1 MKHSSAETR
10 KPYSG
15 LSRSLVIAIDVG
27 TTFSGV
33 SYAILEPG
41 EIPKIHGVTR
51 FPGQEH
57 VAGNS
62 KIPSIIYYDKSGK
75 LMAAGAEAESNSIL
89 AQAEDEQWIKAEL
102 FKLRLRPR
110 TMQLNM
116 NGMRLSPLPKRKTA
130 VHVFGDFLAYL
141 YRCTRI
147 FITDTHANG
156 AALWNAVEND
166 IQFVLS
172 HPNGWEGAQQTKMR
186 RAAVY
191 GALIPDTNE
200 GKARIRFVTEGE
212 ASLHACV
219 LNGLAADVL
228 SNPSKHG
235 FLIADAGGGTLDISS
250 YAIRGTA
257 PLVMEEIAPPDCI
270 FAGSVFK
277 LKNSKYGTPDAVE
290 HITRK
295 FDETTKRLFRDRKE
309 LQFIPFGSP
318 LDKDLSVG
326 IRGGQLKLTG
336 NEDAAVTAIKAQ
348 IDASNGTIKSVFLV
362 GGYAASPWL
371 FTSKAVADGAI
382 GFYCDHHVAARMSKF
397 MYGVEFLRELDTQ
410 DPEHVARKE
419 RLCELPSGPKLLPDA
434 FDCIL
439 SRSVKVKESTVF
451 TRKYCTELTNLSM
464 LSVFEVEIWCY
475 RGGNVVP
482 KWIERQADDFST
494 LGSAEPKKGRGGKTY
509 WTIVFSVEIHFG
521 LTEFKARI
529 KWMDNGT
536 TKYGPAAIVYNERGH
551 RAEEDEPDTY
561 PEDDVSSSYNNTP
574 RSERLRSEPPS
585 RARTPTDSYNSERE
599 GSIRRGRETPV
610 SAIPE
615 IVRVERSLS
624 SKGPSGISSPSV
636 HSRAPAH
643 SLKSSDGDRT
653 GSESDRKRAALDKGK
668 ERERDWD
675 RDYDRTPVSRAVSR
689 SNSIAVPKPGGGLEG
704 YANGHGSSRPVTPA
718 TATAASIS
726 MSRASSQRGRDRA
739 VGAAEVLPP
748 VEQAP
753 PATWEAPP
761 RSAIGD
767 QHQARSSPLFD
778 RLKSPLDSTAA
789 DSTAI
794 FGAPPPAEELPPAG
808 SMSLTP
814 SGEGHKSIFG
824 TPRSAFGDTSKSM
837 FGTPKSAFGDN
848 ASRSIFGDSAGAPKS
863 IFDEPL
869 TSVVGETSTTV
880 VAPAL
885 FDENPA
891 ALTGEQQPWEDPASA
906 APIVESPTITTKG
919 KKKKSSAAA
928 SRNSP
933 ATLASKS
940 PFAQASEPLVV
951 DPPAP
956 ADIAAAL
963 NSPSLASA
971 LLGSGPRAAG
981 SPMLLSPLNPAA
993 QEVAAESFAQDNWG
1007 ATASPKVSTPAVPT
1021 TPVAA
1026 ATTPAVEEAPLTPA
1040 DETVKEVGGIGK
1052 GKKKKKGSAATTPAA
1067 TTPSARLAALEAE
1080 EMAEEERKKKEK
1092 EEAEEKA
1099 RKEKEDADKA
1109 EEARKKKEAEEAA
1122 AEEARQ
1128 KKEAAAEEARKKK
1141 EAAAE
1146 EARKKKE
1153 AAAEEA
1159 RKKKE
1164 AAAEE
1169 ARKKEEA
1176 EAARKK
1182 EKEDAAAAAEAAKI
1196 EKKKADA
1203 AAAAEAARIEKEKA
1217 DAEAARIEKEKADA
1231 EAARIKK
1238 EKADAAEAERKKKEA
1253 DDAAEAARVANEAEE
1268 AARKEQEAKDK
1279 AAAEAK
1285 AAELF
1290 NFDTGADTA
1299 QTSVFGG
1306 SGGGGLFSTSLSA
1319 PAWDD
1324 DNMGWGTTTT
1334 AKKGKKSKGNT
1345 PAATTP
1351 AATTPSKL
1359 SSFGWGGGAFE
1370 GSSVFADTPADN
1382 TDTAGGSVFDNI
1394 DFNSGSFGAG
1404 LGASLGAI
1412 GGGTQETGEAKPAN
1426 GSGEAT
1432 PIPPPVAATIEE
1444 APAAEENADPD
1455 AVGDT
1460 EEVTSPTGEGDG
1472 GVEGEGAQGQEED
1485 EWSGLPVT
1493 SKKKKGKK
1501 GKNNQDPAPAEDKT
1515 EGETTTAKEP
1525 EAMVG
1530 GAKKKKKGKN
1540 YPYYRNDFQLKD
1552 PASLKTKFRDRRAQG
1567 TVSVSVI
1574 WKRSLYLF
1582 STMTTFWHCA
1592 IKSTRDFAAGKYY
1605 QAHHDHVQGLIFPLV
1620 LARNLLDQTLG
1631 DKFPSTSLQAQLQQG
1646 QSYNIRKGLLYI
1658 VAWTSRASSSQP
1670 TRAVNRKEARTMVYV
1685 APNPSIPGHL
1695 LDIFKKFRSK
1705 FNIMQK
1711 LSTVPSSKKQGT
1723 S

>member
-1 MKHSSAETR
+1 MKHSSADTR

-62 KIPSIIYYDKSGK
+62 KIPSVIYYDKSGK

-130 VHVFGDFLAYL
+130 VHVFGDFLTYL

-235 FLIADAGGGTLDISS
+235 FLIADAGGGTLDISA

-270 FAGSVFK
+270 FAGSVFVSRRAREFLEAEK

-336 NEDAAVTAIKAQ
+336 NEVANLFEPSVDAAVTAIKAQ
-348 IDASNGTIKSVFLV
+348 IDASNGTIKSIFLV

-371 FTSKAVADGAI
+371 FTQLQERLSPFNVTVSRPDTQTSKAVADGAI

-397 MYGVEFLRELDTQ
+397 MYGVEFLRDLDPQ

-451 TRKYCTELTNLSM
+451 TRKYCTELTNLTM

-494 LGSAEPKKGRGGKTY
+494 LCVVRADLSLLSGSAEPKRGRGGKTY

-536 TKYGPAAIVYNERGH
+536 TKYHSGPAAIVYNERGH

-561 PEDDVSSSYNNTP
+561 PEDDVSSQNTP
-574 RSERLRSEPPS
+574 RSERLRSEPSS
-585 RARTPTDSYNSERE
+585 RARTPTDPYYSERE
-599 GSIRRGRETPV
+599 SSIRRGRDTPV
-610 SAIPE
+610 SLSSAIPE
-615 IVRVERSLS
+615 IVRASS
-624 SKGPSGISSPSV
+624 SKGPSAVSSPSV
-636 HSRAPAH
+636 HSRA
-643 SLKSSDGDRT
+643 KGSDGDRT
-653 GSESDRKRAALDKGK
+653 GSESDRKRALDKGK

-675 RDYDRTPVSRAVSR
+675 HDRTPVSRAASR
-689 SNSIAVPKPGGGLEG
+689 SNSIKPGGVEG
-704 YANGHGSSRPVTPA
+704 YANGHGLSRPVTPG
-718 TATAASIS
+718 TATAPATASS
-726 MSRASSQRGRDRA
+726 MSRASSQRGKDRA
-739 VGAAEVLPP
+739 AE
-748 VEQAP
+748 AP
-753 PATWEAPP
+753 PIEQGPPSNWEAPP
-761 RSAIGD
+761 RSATGD
-767 QHQARSSPLFD
+767 QPRSPSLFA
-778 RLKSPLDSTAA
+778 PLDSTPAA
-789 DSTAI
+789 DSTSI
-794 FGAPPPAEELPPAG
+794 FGDRPKSPWGAPPPAEELPPAG

-848 ASRSIFGDSAGAPKS
+848 ASRSIFGDDAGAPKS
-863 IFDEPL
+863 IFDE
-869 TSVVGETSTTV
+869 SAFGQTSTV
-880 VAPAL
+880 AAPAL
-885 FDENPA
+885 FEENPA
-891 ALTGEQQPWEDPASA
+891 ALAGEQPSSSLWDDPASA
-906 APIVESPTITTKG
+906 AAAINNGNAAAAGFDTDMWRASPAVVESPPIVESPTTKG

-940 PFAQASEPLVV
+940 PFAQASEPLVA

-956 ADIAAAL
+956 AAADIAA
-963 NSPSLASA
+963 SLASA
-971 LLGSGPRAAG
+971 LLGSGPKATG
-981 SPMLLSPLNPAA
+981 SPRLLSPLNPAA
-993 QEVAAESFAQDNWG
+993 QEVAAETYAQDSWG
-1007 ATASPKVSTPAVPT
+1007 LAGGTTASPRVSTPAVAT
-1021 TPVAA
+1021 TPVA
-1026 ATTPAVEEAPLTPA
+1026 ATTPAVEEAPLTPG
-1040 DETVKEVGGIGK
+1040 DETVKEAGGIGK
-1052 GKKKKKGSAATTPAA
+1052 SKKKKKGSAATTPAATTPAA

-1080 EMAEEERKKKEK
+1080 EKEKEKVEEERKMKEKEK
-1092 EEAEEKA
+1092 EEADERA
-1099 RKEKEDADKA
+1099 RKEREAADKA
-1109 EEARKKKEAEEAA
+1109 EEARKRKE
-1122 AEEARQ
+1122 
-1128 KKEAAAEEARKKK
+1128 KEAADKAEEARKRKEREAADKAEETRKRKEK
-1141 EAAAE
+1141 EAADKAE
-1146 EARKKKE
+1146 ETRKRKE
-1153 AAAEEA
+1153 AEA
-1159 RKKKE
+1159 

-1176 EAARKK
+1176 KAARKK
-1182 EKEDAAAAAEAAKI
+1182 EKEDAAAAAEVARI
-1196 EKKKADA
+1196 EKERADA
-1203 AAAAEAARIEKEKA
+1203 AAAAEVARIEKENA
-1217 DAEAARIEKEKADA
+1217 DAEAARIEKE
-1231 EAARIKK
+1231 R
-1238 EKADAAEAERKKKEA
+1238 ADAAEAERKRKEA
-1253 DDAAEAARVANEAEE
+1253 DDAAGAARIAKEAEE
-1268 AARKEQEAKDK
+1268 AAAAARQEQEERDNAD
-1279 AAAEAK
+1279 AEAK

-1290 NFDTGADTA
+1290 NFDTDAGTA
-1299 QTSVFGG
+1299 PPPAFG
-1306 SGGGGLFSTSLSA
+1306 GGGGLFSSSSST
-1319 PAWDD
+1319 PAWKDSD
-1324 DNMGWGTTTT
+1324 LGWGTTAA
-1334 AKKGKKSKGNT
+1334 AKKGKRSKGNT

-1359 SSFGWGGGAFE
+1359 SSFSWGGAF
-1370 GSSVFADTPADN
+1370 GSSSVFPDTSANDANTNFDAVYDNVDPNSGSFGVFPDTSANDADMNFEP
-1382 TDTAGGSVFDNI
+1382 VFDNV
-1394 DFNSGSFGAG
+1394 DFNSGSFGND
-1404 LGASLGAI
+1404 LGASLGAM
-1412 GGGTQETGEAKPAN
+1412 GEGTQEAGQTNPAN
-1426 GSGEAT
+1426 GSGVAT
-1432 PIPPPVAATIEE
+1432 PVPPPAAFNYET
-1444 APAAEENADPD
+1444 PAAEENADAD
-1455 AVGDT
+1455 GDP
-1460 EEVTSPTGEGDG
+1460 EVTSPTGEGDG
-1472 GVEGEGAQGQEED
+1472 GLEGEGAPEQEAQEE
-1485 EWSGLPVT
+1485 EGWGGFAVT
-1493 SKKKKGKK
+1493 NKKKKGKK
-1501 GKNNQDPAPAEDKT
+1501 NKNNQDPAAAEDKT
-1515 EGETTTAKEP
+1515 EGEATTTKKP
-1525 EAMVG
+1525 ETG
-1530 GAKKKKKGKN
+1530 KKKKG
-1540 YPYYRNDFQLKD
+1540 
-1552 PASLKTKFRDRRAQG
+1552 
-1567 TVSVSVI
+1567 
-1574 WKRSLYLF
+1574 
-1582 STMTTFWHCA
+1582 
-1592 IKSTRDFAAGKYY
+1592 
-1605 QAHHDHVQGLIFPLV
+1605 
-1620 LARNLLDQTLG
+1620 
-1631 DKFPSTSLQAQLQQG
+1631 
-1646 QSYNIRKGLLYI
+1646 RK
-1658 VAWTSRASSSQP
+1658 
-1670 TRAVNRKEARTMVYV
+1670 
-1685 APNPSIPGHL
+1685 
-1695 LDIFKKFRSK
+1695 
-1705 FNIMQK
+1705 
-1711 LSTVPSSKKQGT
+1711 
-1723 S
+1723 